1 MAAGHRWRCRG
12 GGGRPAT
19 GFRLRGLPIGF
30 SGGFNPTLRVGR
42 GREGSGGVGRGR
54 VGAWEGGRRE
64 EGTTDALVLALA
76 GANRRRLALWR

>member
-1 MAAGHRWRCRG
+1 MALSWG
-12 GGGRPAT
+12 GGKARHRVSASRASHRVFR
-19 GFRLRGLPIGF
+19 GFQPDPE
-30 SGGFNPTLRVGR
+30 S
-42 GREGSGGVGRGR
+42 REGSGGVGRGR